1 MRWWVIIRQS
11 LFQNKTLRDLD
22 LYFWETGKALLCSKD
37 SLKDNLL
44 IITHTNSSQGTTK
57 IWGRMFPKNK
67 IHSISVHLRVNL
79 IMLRISLELHQLQL
93 SKLKRKGIYKLA
105 VVNSMVS
112 QHTIKITLVY
122 LRNIK
127 RSMFLLAT
135 WMLEKVSLTEI
146 QHMLKII
153 MELEEP
159 LHKRLDLKIS

>member
-37 SLKDNLL
+37 SSKDNLL
-44 IITHTNSSQGTTK
+44 IIMHTNSSQGTTK
-57 IWGRMFPKNK
+57 IWGLMFPKNK
-67 IHSISVHLRVNL
+67 IHSISVPLRVNL